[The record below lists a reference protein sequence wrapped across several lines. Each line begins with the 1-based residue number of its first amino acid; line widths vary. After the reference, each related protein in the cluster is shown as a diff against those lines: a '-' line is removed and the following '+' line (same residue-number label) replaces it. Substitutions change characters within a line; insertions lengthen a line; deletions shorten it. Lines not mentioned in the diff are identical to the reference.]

1 MSRMPVLFLC
11 LCFSSLLAV
20 AQSTGPAPALPT
32 PGSTAVDRYAFAAEA
47 NSGSKSPLI
56 VGYSINPQNGF
67 LRGVTSVAP
76 PSDNDGIVVDPSN
89 KFLYLPDG
97 PQVVGYRIAV
107 NGTLQ
112 ALNGS
117 PFSLDGGS
125 TMVFTPSGLFAYS
138 NLGTEFSVNTT
149 TGALT
154 QIGSVDPNGIHED
167 IAINPSGSFVYILNS
182 TSISVFAV
190 DQSSGL
196 LTEITGSPFDAGT
209 TDRLW
214 SGAVSPNGTFLFATS
229 ELTGNSAVTAVF
241 SINST
246 TGVLT
251 PVAGSPFSTEGGET
265 IVDSSSQFLYVG
277 SALDLGA
284 YSIDS
289 TTGVITELPGS
300 PYPVPAGVN
309 ALTLDPTGKFLYVSL
324 FAALEEAGSPGIITY
339 SLNATTGALT
349 KTATDGSAGLQV
361 EALAISTGAKPV
373 TYTPKFAYASNK
385 AAKTISEWTI
395 AESTGTLTAVAGSP
409 VTDVNGPQLMV
420 VTPSGAFVYTANA
433 NNTVSEYS
441 VNATTGAL
449 TLVKGS
455 PLTGFGS
462 VNGLAV
468 DSTGTYLFVL
478 DSTKAIIVSYIITA
492 KTGAL
497 IPYSSTAALAN
508 AQTLTIDPAGITA
521 VVASSTSVESY
532 GVNTGVLLG
541 DLGSATATKTL
552 GAATLDQS
560 AQYIFVTEPQ
570 NNAVV
575 TFNAA
580 AWSEQLKQ
588 LSSAATGNNP
598 GAVLAEPSGKYVYVA
613 NTSDGTI
620 SAYSLNRSTGALK
633 QIGSAI
639 AAAAGTNSMS
649 TSNDGKYLYAT
660 NGTAGSVSIFK
671 INSTGSLTASG
682 TSATGSMPTSIAT
695 TGAKQ

>member
-1 MSRMPVLFLC
+1 MSRIPGLILC

-20 AQSTGPAPALPT
+20 AQSAISAPAGSV
-32 PGSTAVDRYAFAAEA
+32 PGSTAVDRYAFAVEA
-47 NSGSKSPLI
+47 NYGSKSPLI

-67 LRGVTSVAP
+67 VRGVMSVAP
-76 PSDNDGIVVDPSN
+76 PSDNYGIVVDPSD

-112 ALNGS
+112 PLAGS
-117 PFSLDGGS
+117 PFSLNGGS

-138 NLGTEFSVNTT
+138 NLGAEFSVNTT
-149 TGALT
+149 TGAIT
-154 QIGSVDPNGIHED
+154 QIGSVDPTGIHED

-196 LTEITGSPFDAGT
+196 LTEITGSPFDTGT
-209 TDRLW
+209 TDRSW
-214 SGAVSPNGTFLFATS
+214 SDAVSPNGKFLFVTTQ
-229 ELTGNSAVTAVF
+229 LTGNSAVTAVF

-246 TGVLT
+246 TGALT
-251 PVAGSPFSTEGGET
+251 PVAGTPFSTEGGET
-265 IVDSSSQFLYVG
+265 IVDSTSQFLYVG

-284 YSIDS
+284 YSVNG
-289 TTGVITELPGS
+289 TTGAITELPGS
-300 PYPVPAGVN
+300 PYPVPAGIN

-324 FAALEEAGSPGIITY
+324 FAAAEETGSPGIITY

-373 TYTPKFAYASNK
+373 TYTPKFAYAANK
-385 AAKTISEWTI
+385 AAKTVSEWTI
-395 AESTGTLTAVAGSP
+395 ADSTGSLTAITGSP
-409 VTDVNGPQLMV
+409 VTDSNGPQLV
-420 VTPSGAFVYTANA
+420 AVTPSGTFVYTGNV
-433 NNTVSEYS
+433 NNTVSEYR
-441 VNATTGAL
+441 VNATTGSLA
-449 TLVKGS
+449 LVKGS
-455 PLTGFGS
+455 PITGFGS

-478 DSTKAIIVSYIITA
+478 DSTKAIVVSYIITA
-492 KTGAL
+492 TTGAL
-497 IPYSSTAALAN
+497 TPYSSTAAPAN
-508 AQTLTIDPAGITA
+508 AQTLTLDPAGITA
-521 VVASSTSVESY
+521 VVASATLIEPY
-532 GVNTGVLLG
+532 EVNTGVLLSG
-541 DLGSATATKTL
+541 LGSATATQTL
-552 GAATLDQS
+552 GATTLDQS

-580 AWSEQLKQ
+580 AWSAQLKQ

-620 SAYSLNRSTGALK
+620 SAYTLNRSTGALK

-671 INSTGSLTASG
+671 INSTGSLTAAG
-682 TSATGSMPTSIAT
+682 TATTGTAPTSIAT